1 VKTEKTKAKRR
12 ASAVSPNAFVGKSEK
27 PDNHELAA
35 VLGPAKALWDE
46 LANDLARENQIDV
59 QEWNSYSPKAG
70 WSLRLKHGKRTIV
83 YLIPLRGSFQ
93 AALVLGDKAVKAAQQ
108 SVLPAQLR
116 KIIAEAPRYAEG
128 TGVRI
133 GVNRPEDVSAIKK
146 LARIKSEN

>member
-12 ASAVSPNAFVGKSEK
+12 ASAVPPNAFVGKSEK

-35 VLGPAKALWDE
+35 ALGSAKALWDD

-70 WSLRLKHGKRTIV
+70 WSLRLKRGKRTIV

-108 SVLPAQLR
+108 SLLPAQLW

-133 GVNRPEDVSAIKK
+133 GVNGPEDVSAIKK